1 MNLALV
7 GFILIV
13 VLMYVLIADKMAPP
27 VAFVIF
33 PLLASLA
40 IGADAEAISGFVKS
54 GLGTILNTA
63 VLFMFSI
70 SYFTMMSE
78 QGLFDP
84 IVNFVL
90 DKVGKNITAIFVAVL
105 VVTFVGH
112 LDGSGASTFL
122 IAIPAFKP
130 IMDRLGVRPT
140 IFLGTVVAMMA
151 TMNLVPWGGPTV
163 RAATVAEI
171 EVYDLFR
178 HVLPQIGVM
187 ILIAVGIAVFYSKL
201 EQNRMAKDADAVKLE
216 DIDLAID
223 HEMKTSKGL
232 FYYNLAVT
240 LLMIFALFKDIG
252 LPMHLIFMIAF
263 ALTVPV
269 NFPSQKEQNKHIK
282 EYGINAI
289 NMTITLFSVGIFMGV
304 VKESG
309 MIDAMAQTI
318 IHALPTA
325 VAPHMHIFF
334 ALFAVPFMMV
344 LGTDAYYYAVL
355 PVVIGIVQP
364 FGIDPHI
371 VAVTFLITGTYGT
384 YLSPTVAA
392 NYVGLGLAETTIGEH
407 IKQNLPVMWI
417 ASIVSLVAAILIGVV
432 KF

>member
-7 GFILIV
+7 GFILIA

-27 VAFVIF
+27 IAFVLF
-33 PLLASLA
+33 PLIASFA
-40 IGADAEAISGFVKS
+40 IGADMETISEFIKS

-84 IVNFVL
+84 IVDFVL
-90 DKVGKNITAIFVAVL
+90 AKVGKNITAIFLAVL

-130 IMDRLGVRPT
+130 IMDRLKVRPT
-140 IFLGTVVAMMA
+140 VFLGTVISIMA
-151 TMNLVPWGGPTV
+151 VMNLIPWGGPTM
-163 RAATVAEI
+163 RAATVAEV

-178 HVLPQIGVM
+178 HVLPQMGAMV
-187 ILIAVGIAVFYSKL
+187 LIAVGIAVFNSKV
-201 EQNRMAKDADAVKLE
+201 EQNRLAKLTDDSSLE
-216 DIDLAID
+216 DV
-223 HEMKTSKGL
+223 EMFKTEGMKTSKGL
-232 FYYNLAVT
+232 FYYNLLITA
-240 LLMIFALFKDIG
+240 LMIFALFKDIG
-252 LPMHLIFMIAF
+252 LPMHFIFMLAF

-282 EYGINAI
+282 KYGINAI
-289 NMTITLFSVGIFMGV
+289 NMTMTLFAVGIFMGV
-304 VKESG
+304 LKESG

-318 IHALPTA
+318 INALPAA

-334 ALFAVPFMMV
+334 ALFAVPVMMV

-355 PVVIGIVQP
+355 PVVMGIVQP
-364 FGIDPHI
+364 FGIEPHF
-371 VAVTFLITGTYGT
+371 VAATFLITGTYGT

-407 IKQNLPVMWI
+407 IKRNLPIMWVSSII
-417 ASIVSLVAAILIGVV
+417 ALITSILLGVV